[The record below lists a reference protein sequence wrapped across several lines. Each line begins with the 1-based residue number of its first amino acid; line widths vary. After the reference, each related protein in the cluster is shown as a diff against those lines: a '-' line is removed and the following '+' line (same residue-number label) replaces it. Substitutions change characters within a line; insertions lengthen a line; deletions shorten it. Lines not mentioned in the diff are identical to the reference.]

1 MRKKK
6 MNKKGFTM
14 IELLATITLMGIIAT
29 MAVVSY
35 TKYVNTTKKALYRD
49 YEKSLEVA
57 ATNYFLNHTGL
68 LPKIND
74 ERGTKVLAITLINEG
89 YLENMKD
96 PKNKSFNCNNNS
108 YVIVTRKNNVD
119 FNMDLKYKVCLVC
132 SKYKSSSCGG

>member
-57 ATNYFLNHTGL
+57 ATDYFLNHTGL

-74 ERGTKVLAITLINEG
+74 ERGTVW
-89 YLENMKD
+89 
-96 PKNKSFNCNNNS
+96 KNKKKTAGRTTFITA
-108 YVIVTRKNNVD
+108 V
-119 FNMDLKYKVCLVC
+119 
-132 SKYKSSSCGG
+132 

>member
-1 MRKKK
+1 
-6 MNKKGFTM
+6 
-14 IELLATITLMGIIAT
+14 

-96 PKNKSFNCNNNS
+96 PNNS
-108 YVIVTRKNNVD
+108 YVIVTRKNNVG

>member
-1 MRKKK
+1 

-29 MAVVSY
+29 MAVVAY
-35 TKYVNTTKKALYRD
+35 TKYVDTTRNTVYKD

-57 ATNYFLNHTGL
+57 ATNYFLNNTGL
-68 LPKIND
+68 LPSVNNSN
-74 ERGTKVLAITLINEG
+74 GTKVLATTLINEG

-96 PKNKSFNCNNNS
+96 PKNNSFNCNNNS
-108 YVIVTRKNNVD
+108 YVIVTRKDNVG
-119 FNMDLKYKVCLVC
+119 FNMNLEYKVCLVC